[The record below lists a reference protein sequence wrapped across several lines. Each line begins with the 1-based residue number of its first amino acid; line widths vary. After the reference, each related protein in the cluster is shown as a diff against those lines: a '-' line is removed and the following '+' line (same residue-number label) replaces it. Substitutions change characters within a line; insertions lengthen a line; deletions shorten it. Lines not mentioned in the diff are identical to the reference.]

1 MGASYAVI
9 SQDFAKVFI
18 FELHSMIAKPKLTT
32 LGAID
37 PDDEALVL
45 HCNPTHRSREAV
57 RAFSLHLLHW
67 RSDT

>member
-32 LGAID
+32 LGAITLTMKLSSCT
-37 PDDEALVL
+37 A
-45 HCNPTHRSREAV
+45 TRRTA
-57 RAFSLHLLHW
+57 RG
-67 RSDT
+67 RR